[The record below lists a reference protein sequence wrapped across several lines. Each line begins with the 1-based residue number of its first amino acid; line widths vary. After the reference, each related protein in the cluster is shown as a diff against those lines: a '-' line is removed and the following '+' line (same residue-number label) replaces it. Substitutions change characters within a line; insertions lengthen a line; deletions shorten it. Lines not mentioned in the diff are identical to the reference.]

1 MPRED
6 YYFIVIWFC
15 SAVCRGTKLMSRSA
29 TLAHHVG
36 SGADLVLVRRKAFLK
51 VVELNISMMEFTNK
65 ETR

>member
-1 MPRED
+1 M
-6 YYFIVIWFC
+6 
-15 SAVCRGTKLMSRSA
+15 LRSA